1 MNTQDIEL
9 KFSSDLKKFCEK
21 YKLDKSR
28 FDIFIDPSE
37 NSITMT
43 SMIPRWIT
51 FFSTLLEFG
60 YFKTSNQTVSNEAI
74 DEFNSLFSEY
84 FSNCFEIIS
93 QLDDEKLTA
102 HTNNILTIIQ
112 SNSKFNIIE
121 LKLPDR
127 LKQHLVAF
135 KLRE

>member
-9 KFSSDLKKFCEK
+9 KFSSDLEKFCEK
-21 YKLDKSR
+21 HKLDKSR

-60 YFKTSNQTVSNEAI
+60 YFKTSIQTVSNEVI

-121 LKLPDR
+121 LRLPGR